1 MPEAWVLT
9 AGRQDS
15 GRRHLA
21 RRCATSPACS
31 SNRRERQW
39 RHDGDCPSDA
49 QPKRDRREASRPC
62 VALECLSLHGAMRGQ
77 RALDCHAGRVRFW
90 NTAVRNSSALR
101 VALTRL
107 SMDEMAQAMSKEMV
121 SIHWDMEKLHDS
133 VSPLLAMEEMLAS
146 GFDPVFLDHQHAIP
160 PGAKSLETGHHSQP
174 MAATSSILAGMNE
187 SGMYT
192 RSCLVALLEEVY
204 SKIPAV
210 AIQDY
215 VGDLAQQVEHKVAFV
230 AAEHVCD
237 GSRSHRKIIDNE
249 TPSSM
254 ELLTASTAEYIF
266 ERALPVF
273 VNA

>member
-1 MPEAWVLT
+1 MKYARRAKGWAMPEAWVLT

-101 VALTRL
+101 VALARL
-107 SMDEMAQAMSKEMV
+107 CKDEIAREMGREV
-121 SIHWDMEKLHDS
+121 VEIYWDIEKFYDTL
-133 VSPLLAMEEMLAS
+133 PFLLVMEEMVAS
-146 GFDPVFLDHQHAIP
+146 GFDPVFLAIRP
-160 PGAKSLETGHHSQP
+160 SACNSTWRP
-174 MAATSSILAGMNE
+174 E
-187 SGMYT
+187 S
-192 RSCLVALLEEVY
+192 
-204 SKIPAV
+204 
-210 AIQDY
+210 
-215 VGDLAQQVEHKVAFV
+215 
-230 AAEHVCD
+230 
-237 GSRSHRKIIDNE
+237 
-249 TPSSM
+249 
-254 ELLTASTAEYIF
+254 
-266 ERALPVF
+266 
-273 VNA
+273 